1 MCSLTQA
8 AEVTES
14 DSDFQNFEERIQ
26 KLLLVHERPWD
37 REIIQ
42 IWVAQEVIGPWE
54 S

>member
-14 DSDFQNFEERIQ
+14 DSDFQNFEARIQ

-42 IWVAQEVIGPWE
+42 IWVAREVIGPWE

>member
-1 MCSLTQA
+1 MCGLTQA

-14 DSDFQNFEERIQ
+14 DSDFQNVEARMQ
-26 KLLLVHERPWD
+26 KLLLVHEGPWD
-37 REIIQ
+37 GEIIQ